1 MYYTCPELSKIPKVT
16 HGFFTRNGGVSD
28 GIYASLNCGY
38 GSNDDLE
45 KVTENR
51 RRVAEKMGGGTLCT
65 VHQTHSPDAVIVSD
79 VWEYKDAP
87 KADALVTNKTGIIL
101 GILTADCL
109 PILFA
114 DGKNGV
120 IAAAHSGWKGAI
132 SGVIENTI
140 DKMQQVGAR
149 LSDIYATIGPAIS
162 QKSYEVGAEFL
173 ARFVE
178 HDAGNERFF
187 MSSCE
192 PQGCTGS
199 HKDSL
204 VPALLLRNPQDDK
217 YLFDLPG
224 YATHRLEK
232 AGISQINVIAQ
243 DTYFN
248 DNEFFSYRRSCKR
261 GEPAYGRQISTIML
275 NK

>member
-1 MYYTCPELSKIPKVT
+1 MYHSCSELSMISNIT
-16 HGFFTRNGGVSD
+16 HGFFTKNSGVSD

-38 GSNDDLE
+38 GSGDSLE
-45 KVTENR
+45 KVRENR
-51 RRVAEKMGGGTLCT
+51 KRVADKMGGGVLCT

-79 VWEYKDAP
+79 VWEHKDAP
-87 KADALVTNKTGIIL
+87 KADALVTNKPDIIL

-114 DGKNGV
+114 DAKNGV
-120 IAAAHSGWKGAI
+120 VAAAHSGWKGAI

-140 DKMQQVGAR
+140 EKMRQAGAEI
-149 LSDIYATIGPAIS
+149 SHIYATIGPAIA
-162 QKSYEVGAEFL
+162 QKSYEVGAEFY
-173 ARFVE
+173 ARFIE
-178 HDAGNERFF
+178 HAAGNEQFF
-187 MSSCE
+187 MKS
-192 PQGCTGS
+192 PQEN
-199 HKDSL
+199 H
-204 VPALLLRNPQDDK
+204 
-217 YLFDLPG
+217 YLFNLPG
-224 YATHRLEK
+224 YATNRLK
-232 AGISQINVIAQ
+232 QAGISQINVIAQ